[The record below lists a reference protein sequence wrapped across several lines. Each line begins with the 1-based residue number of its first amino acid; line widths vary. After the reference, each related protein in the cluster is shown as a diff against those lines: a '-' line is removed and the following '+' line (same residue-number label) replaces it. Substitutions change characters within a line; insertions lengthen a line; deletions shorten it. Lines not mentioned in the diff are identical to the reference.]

1 MREHRANY
9 EDTVGT
15 WREQRRWGFDVPLEA
30 LGDHE
35 LRVKIEEGMNAL
47 NVEAEELDLSEFAE
61 VAARDLELGEFVVSV
76 DPATGGLERLWSLR
90 QQREWCDAA
99 HEVGR
104 LQYDVYN
111 STDYERFFHEYFI
124 VWNEWGPQDF
134 GKPNLD
140 KVHHE
145 RVSVGAARRREA

>member
-1 MREHRANY
+1 MRTRWARGASSGAGVS
-9 EDTVGT
+9 TCR
-15 WREQRRWGFDVPLEA
+15 WRRWA
-30 LGDHE
+30 TTSC
-35 LRVKIEEGMNAL
+35 EEGRNAL

-124 VWNEWGPQDF
+124 VWNE
-134 GKPNLD
+134 
-140 KVHHE
+140 
-145 RVSVGAARRREA
+145 

>member
-1 MREHRANY
+1 M
-9 EDTVGT
+9 GT

-35 LRVKIEEGMNAL
+35 LRVEIEEGMNAL
-47 NVEAEELDLSEFAE
+47 DVEAEELDLSEFAA
-61 VAARDLELGEFVVSV
+61 V
-76 DPATGGLERLWSLR
+76 
-90 QQREWCDAA
+90 AA

>member
-1 MREHRANY
+1 MRVCNMENR
-9 EDTVGT
+9 
-15 WREQRRWGFDVPLEA
+15 
-30 LGDHE
+30 
-35 LRVKIEEGMNAL
+35 
-47 NVEAEELDLSEFAE
+47 
-61 VAARDLELGEFVVSV
+61 
-76 DPATGGLERLWSLR
+76 LERLWSLR

>member
-1 MREHRANY
+1 M
-9 EDTVGT
+9 GT

-35 LRVKIEEGMNAL
+35 LRVEIEEGMNAL

-61 VAARDLELGEFVVSV
+61 VAGRDLELGEFVVSV

-90 QQREWCDAA
+90 QQRDWCA
-99 HEVGR
+99 
-104 LQYDVYN
+104 
-111 STDYERFFHEYFI
+111 EYFI
-124 VWNEWGPQDF
+124 VWDEWGPQDF